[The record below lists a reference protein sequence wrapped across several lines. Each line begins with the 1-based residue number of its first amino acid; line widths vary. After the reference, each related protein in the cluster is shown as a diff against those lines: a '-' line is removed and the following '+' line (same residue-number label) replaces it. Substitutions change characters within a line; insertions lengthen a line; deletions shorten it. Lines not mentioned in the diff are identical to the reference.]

1 MSLYLNWAYA
11 DNMGILRAFVSAPV
25 GHTRMGDRPGA
36 VSVARPVFLTSAC
49 SQRALL
55 RTGAV
60 SQKLIKPVT
69 EKPPTSRLFN
79 FPQNNPGQT
88 RRCRRMHKNRQSMD

>member
-25 GHTRMGDRPGA
+25 GHTR
-36 VSVARPVFLTSAC
+36 
-49 SQRALL
+49 
-55 RTGAV
+55 TGAV

-69 EKPPTSRLFN
+69 EKPATSRLFN

-88 RRCRRMHKNRQSMD
+88 RRCRRMHKNWQSMD